1 MRVRAALKYVPWL
14 RHSHR
19 IGSLWVR
26 VRAAFGDAC
35 VSAARSSAV
44 FCLSACAK
52 RFMGNV
58 ARLLGKRATRNLTN
72 CASNIFLA
80 VVPFYPLENDRS
92 LPSASVCLALGFASV
107 RARKKGHS
115 GILLASRPMRALG
128 TTLLHLSAASA
139 FLTPPLSHQRVHCT
153 ATQQQACSMNAEGEF
168 PIPELRVVNQLR
180 HQLTY
185 AGCEDDVRLAESYWT
200 AGYPGNIQE
209 EVNSM
214 RRKQQLHEGDRS
226 DVVLQVLD
234 DVKRQL
240 TYPDWKHDVSLAEEN
255 WAAGNP
261 AGVRKDIE
269 EMRRRQQLQKGDRSD
284 VVLQVL
290 DDVKSGS

>member
-1 MRVRAALKYVPWL
+1 M
-14 RHSHR
+14 H
-19 IGSLWVR
+19 
-26 VRAAFGDAC
+26 
-35 VSAARSSAV
+35 
-44 FCLSACAK
+44 
-52 RFMGNV
+52 
-58 ARLLGKRATRNLTN
+58 
-72 CASNIFLA
+72 
-80 VVPFYPLENDRS
+80 
-92 LPSASVCLALGFASV
+92 
-107 RARKKGHS
+107 
-115 GILLASRPMRALG
+115 
-128 TTLLHLSAASA
+128 
-139 FLTPPLSHQRVHCT
+139 
-153 ATQQQACSMNAEGEF
+153 AEGEF

-240 TYPDWKHDVSLAEEN
+240 TYPDWKHDVSFAEDS
-255 WAAGNP
+255 WVAGNP

-269 EMRRRQQLQKGDRSD
+269 EMRRRQQLHDLKRKRSATTLANQPKHTNVAW
-284 VVLQVL
+284 VVYLVMAL
-290 DDVKSGS
+290 PIVSCLEGL